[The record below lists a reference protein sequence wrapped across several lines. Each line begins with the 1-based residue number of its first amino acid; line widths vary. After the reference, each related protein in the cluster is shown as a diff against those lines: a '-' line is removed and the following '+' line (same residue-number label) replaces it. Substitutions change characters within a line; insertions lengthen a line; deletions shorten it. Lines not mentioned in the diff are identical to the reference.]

1 MAMDGSFSSCSICS
15 HWQLCIYTPICN
27 SLLYLIWLIHL
38 ILCAGYTLFC
48 QSSTTCNLGMK
59 KTCHF
64 RAKMSPRS
72 LRWSRNKTV
81 GLPTSSSRVEQSL
94 DRCPLFQLA
103 GFRVGLLLTSG
114 KSEMESRTEAKAMR
128 VEKPCSLVINRENQ
142 LFHHGWVVCTYKLKL
157 KIIPGALLCILK
169 KNKNNGI

>member
-1 MAMDGSFSSCSICS
+1 
-15 HWQLCIYTPICN
+15 
-27 SLLYLIWLIHL
+27 
-38 ILCAGYTLFC
+38 
-48 QSSTTCNLGMK
+48 
-59 KTCHF
+59 
-64 RAKMSPRS
+64 MSPRS

-142 LFHHGWVVCTYKLKL
+142 LFHHG
-157 KIIPGALLCILK
+157 
-169 KNKNNGI
+169 